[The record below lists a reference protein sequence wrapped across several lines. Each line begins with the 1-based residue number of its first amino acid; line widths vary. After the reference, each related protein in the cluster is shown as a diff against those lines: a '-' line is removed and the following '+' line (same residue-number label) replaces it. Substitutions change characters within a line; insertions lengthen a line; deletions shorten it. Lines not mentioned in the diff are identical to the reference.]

1 MTSRITRL
9 LVLPLVVTLYLVHP
23 VLGYIGLAS
32 GFVGLILMR
41 RAREEMPPVV
51 Q

>member
-1 MTSRITRL
+1 MTSRVARL
-9 LVLPLVVTLYLVHP
+9 LVLAAVVTLYLVHP
-23 VLGYIGLAS
+23 VLGYIGLTC

-41 RAREEMPPVV
+41 RARDGMTTVV

>member
-23 VLGYIGLAS
+23 VLGYIGLAG
-32 GFVGLILMR
+32 GFAGFFLMR
-41 RAREEMPPVV
+41 RSREGMTVV

>member
-23 VLGYIGLAS
+23 VLGYIGLAC

-41 RAREEMPPVV
+41 RAREGMTPVV